1 MGSKLHFSMIR
12 HIPWLCRRIVL
23 RFTVHSHNKS
33 SSAPKVAALT
43 SVPCGDSSTTDKNV
57 EPTHSNEVKSEEK
70 VIVSTS
76 QTILGSGTS
85 DPVKSAKLTGKRNSI
100 IETAFASLKEA
111 DSTTFTRHKTILS
124 LEDKIER
131 ADSVETLLTLVN
143 NSSVTRQHALRV
155 VSVLADWTSSGRV
168 KLADFEGDIRFVKM
182 CKLLGKGFT
191 SSSSTTAPDTG
202 GFGDL
207 AMVLGVTGDDE
218 AAKLVA
224 GISLSQM
231 IRVLSTL
238 ANKRRRST
246 PLLRSLAFNIG
257 RKTEHLDMKQA
268 TDTLYAMSVLN
279 FPDELLLEKVA
290 LDLCECVPNNDRS
303 AVVGSVLTS
312 VGLMRYKHTELLDVL
327 SDWVTVNIDTCRTQ
341 DLCSL
346 LQTLAMLNYR
356 PSNESQLFDVLLKH
370 LTVAAVPNSVAWLD
384 VVWSLVV
391 LDRATPQHV
400 TSVLSPEFLAKLT
413 IGRGGNDQGPLLPV
427 DVDTYK
433 VTLTRSRDKKLLVST
448 IFDSFSNL
456 LPSSTYLRT
465 DIDTGMGFLLDGECV
480 LDAKCNPIPVV
491 EKAEANQS
499 SNQKRTRIGIVAW
512 DYHDLCRGVHNEPNG
527 VAALGAQLLE
537 KKGYKVMAI
546 PHTEFNPRDK
556 LVRRVQYLEQQLK
569 NLAVEN
575 PTHQEI
581 RDVLSAAGLKIGVEN
596 KLYSRERSKEMLY
609 RGRIR
614 VQIKNDDETL
624 INPLFPTREL

>member
-1 MGSKLHFSMIR
+1 MIR
-12 HIPWLCRRIVL
+12 HVPWLCRRIIM
-23 RFTVHSHNKS
+23 RFTVHAHNKS
-33 SSAPKVAALT
+33 SSASTVAALT

-57 EPTHSNEVKSEEK
+57 ESTHSNEVKSEEK
-70 VIVSTS
+70 VVVSTS

-85 DPVKSAKLTGKRNSI
+85 DSVKNTKLTGKRNSI

-111 DSTTFTRHKTILS
+111 DNTTFTRHKKILS
-124 LEDKIER
+124 LEDQIER

-143 NSSVTRQHALRV
+143 NSSVTRRSALRV

-168 KLADFEGDIRFVKM
+168 KLADFEGDQRFVKM
-182 CKLLGKGFT
+182 CRLLGKGFT
-191 SSSSTTAPDTG
+191 SSSSKTAPDMG

-268 TDTLYAMSVLN
+268 TDTLYAMAVLN
-279 FPDELLLEKVA
+279 FPDEVLLEKVA
-290 LDLCECVPNNDRS
+290 SDLCECVPNNDRS

-356 PSNESQLFDVLLKH
+356 PSNESQLFDVLVKH
-370 LTVAAVPNSVAWLD
+370 LTVAAVPNPVAWLD

-391 LDRATPQHV
+391 LDRATAQHV

-413 IGRGGNDQGPLLPV
+413 IGRGGNDQ
-427 DVDTYK
+427 
-433 VTLTRSRDKKLLVST
+433 
-448 IFDSFSNL
+448 
-456 LPSSTYLRT
+456 
-465 DIDTGMGFLLDGECV
+465 DGECV

-491 EKAEANQS
+491 QKAQANQPN
-499 SNQKRTRIGIVAW
+499 NQKRTRIGIVAW

-527 VAALGAQLLE
+527 MAALGAQLLE
-537 KKGYKVMAI
+537 KKGYKVMTI
-546 PHTEFNPRDK
+546 PHTDFNPRDK

-569 NLAVEN
+569 NLVKD
-575 PTHQEI
+575 
-581 RDVLSAAGLKIGVEN
+581 R
-596 KLYSRERSKEMLY
+596 
-609 RGRIR
+609 
-614 VQIKNDDETL
+614 
-624 INPLFPTREL
+624 

>member
-1 MGSKLHFSMIR
+1 MIR
-12 HIPWLCRRIVL
+12 HVPWLCRRIIM
-23 RFTVHSHNKS
+23 RFTVHAHNKS
-33 SSAPKVAALT
+33 SSAPTVAALT

-57 EPTHSNEVKSEEK
+57 ESTHSNEVKSEEK
-70 VIVSTS
+70 VVISKS

-85 DPVKSAKLTGKRNSI
+85 DSVKNTKLTGKRNSI

-111 DSTTFTRHKTILS
+111 DNTTFTRHKKILS
-124 LEDKIER
+124 LEDQIER

-143 NSSVTRQHALRV
+143 NSSVTRRSALRV

-168 KLADFEGDIRFVKM
+168 KLADFEGDQRFVKM
-182 CKLLGKGFT
+182 CRLLGKGFT
-191 SSSSTTAPDTG
+191 SSSSKTAPDMG

-268 TDTLYAMSVLN
+268 TDTLYAMAVLN
-279 FPDELLLEKVA
+279 FPNEVLLEKVA
-290 LDLCECVPNNDRS
+290 SDLCECVPNNDRS

-356 PSNESQLFDVLLKH
+356 PSNESQLFD
-370 LTVAAVPNSVAWLD
+370 
-384 VVWSLVV
+384 
-391 LDRATPQHV
+391 
-400 TSVLSPEFLAKLT
+400 
-413 IGRGGNDQGPLLPV
+413 
-427 DVDTYK
+427 
-433 VTLTRSRDKKLLVST
+433 
-448 IFDSFSNL
+448 
-456 LPSSTYLRT
+456 
-465 DIDTGMGFLLDGECV
+465 
-480 LDAKCNPIPVV
+480 
-491 EKAEANQS
+491 
-499 SNQKRTRIGIVAW
+499 
-512 DYHDLCRGVHNEPNG
+512 
-527 VAALGAQLLE
+527 
-537 KKGYKVMAI
+537 
-546 PHTEFNPRDK
+546 
-556 LVRRVQYLEQQLK
+556 
-569 NLAVEN
+569 
-575 PTHQEI
+575 
-581 RDVLSAAGLKIGVEN
+581 
-596 KLYSRERSKEMLY
+596 
-609 RGRIR
+609 
-614 VQIKNDDETL
+614 
-624 INPLFPTREL
+624 